1 MDAVGTYA
9 LPEAQL
15 DRFMMKLSVGYPE
28 EEAAK
33 DMARAFLA
41 GSLKEKLEPVVTAE
55 EIQVM
60 KREAEQILVHDEIID
75 YVTEIIQLTRVQEE
89 VRYGASPRASLV
101 LLRASQAKAYLEGR
115 DFVIPEDVAAMAE
128 VVLPHRLELTVQAK
142 MAKCTGQQVIV
153 KVLSKAKV
161 QRGK

>member
-1 MDAVGTYA
+1 MNIYNIQDGSFRLIKGAIAAQIVLADEINRTSPKTQASLLEAMEERQITIDGTTIPLEEPFMVIATENPMDAVGTYA

-60 KREAEQILVHDEIID
+60 KREAEQILVHD
-75 YVTEIIQLTRVQEE
+75 
-89 VRYGASPRASLV
+89 
-101 LLRASQAKAYLEGR
+101 
-115 DFVIPEDVAAMAE
+115 
-128 VVLPHRLELTVQAK
+128 
-142 MAKCTGQQVIV
+142 
-153 KVLSKAKV
+153 
-161 QRGK
+161 